1 MSSIPRRTF
10 LLGSGALGLVAC
22 SAPERDILEAYEG
35 VDITLEP
42 APSTTTMPGDI
53 VEAIPDPTTSASGDG
68 SPMDLLR
75 NSIDPAE
82 DRVGVSFVAR
92 APARSSE
99 IDVFES
105 RGAPEPRWTFG
116 NPLESRGDLVFLVDD
131 FDGSDYYRVLL
142 PVRPNGSFGWIRK
155 TDVDLF
161 RHDFAILVDL
171 DAFTMTIFKHEQV
184 VMETT
189 VGVARDNAPMPLGRY
204 YTTEILQPPEPDTV
218 YGVYTYGLS
227 GFSDTFVTFNGGPGQ
242 LGIHGTNDPDTL
254 GSNVSS
260 GCVRMHNDD
269 VTRMVETLQVTAG
282 VPVEVI

>member
-1 MSSIPRRTF
+1 MYASVQS
-10 LLGSGALGLVAC
+10 L
-22 SAPERDILEAYEG
+22 D
-35 VDITLEP
+35 
-42 APSTTTMPGDI
+42 
-53 VEAIPDPTTSASGDG
+53 VEAAAPAAEKSSSRRRRGVLVWGLAAAAWCVAGVGFYRVAAWRRRPS
-68 SPMDLLR
+68 DLLL
-75 NSIDPAE
+75 
-82 DRVGVSFVAR
+82 F
-92 APARSSE
+92 
-99 IDVFES
+99 
-105 RGAPEPRWTFG
+105 
-116 NPLESRGDLVFLVDD
+116 DD
-131 FDGSDYYRVLL
+131 FDGVDYYRVRL

-161 RHDFAILVDL
+161 RHNFAILVDL

-189 VGVARDNAPMPLGRY
+189 VGVARDNAPTPLGRY
-204 YTTEILQPPEPDTV
+204 YTTEILQPREPDTV
-218 YGVYTYGLS
+218 YGVYAYGLS

-282 VPVEVI
+282 VPVEVMRSRASTGARGLGLRREEEEVGYF